1 MSVGIKCIVFKLY
14 PTAFLKIVEACVLR
28 LLVVANGS
36 DEINIS
42 SVIQFRNAVRVG
54 PQESEAES
62 SQTRYHVDEAAT
74 VFLDDLSLTGY
85 DPDRSNDED
94 RFVTFGISNSGRL
107 LTVAHTDSKESIR
120 IISARPAT
128 RAERNL
134 YEEG

>member
-1 MSVGIKCIVFKLY
+1 MQFEWDPKKAKLNLRKHGITF
-14 PTAFLKIVEACVLR
+14 
-28 LLVVANGS
+28 
-36 DEINIS
+36 
-42 SVIQFRNAVRVG
+42 
-54 PQESEAES
+54 
-62 SQTRYHVDEAAT
+62 DEAAT

-85 DPDRSNDED
+85 DPDHSNDED